1 MAFVGRPTI
10 GADISGEAVDFVLSL
25 FAAVAA
31 STEGLQIAGNELR
44 EVALVGLHVV
54 ADLRSDDQTFRFTL
68 HKIGLSR
75 LLAPA
80 RLTQAASLYLL
91 R

>member
-44 EVALVGLHVV
+44 EVALVELHVV
-54 ADLRSDDQTFRFTL
+54 ADLRRRSDLSLHTSQDRVVALIGACTL
-68 HKIGLSR
+68 DPS
-75 LLAPA
+75 
-80 RLTQAASLYLL
+80 S
-91 R
+91 